1 MKMTAFVK
9 TSKPKRKLKAKA
21 FCFEGP
27 KIQTE
32 HHAEDKQDIT
42 LYKRKEKNHP
52 RPEKSRYATDQQ
64 TVPINKKVIKRH
76 IEELIYN
83 LPDIPYTFFNPKVV
97 VKDEIPNF
105 RQKKLATEEKDL
117 SKVTIDSQETQL
129 LKVVM

>member
-1 MKMTAFVK
+1 MAAFVK
-9 TSKPKRKLKAKA
+9 TSEPKQKLKAKA

-52 RPEKSRYATDQQ
+52 RPEKSRYATDQ

-83 LPDIPYTFFNPKVV
+83 LPDIPYSYFNPKVV